1 MDELKTKKEEIITRL
16 TDEFV
21 AKNGPG
27 LQGDVRIIAQSAIE
41 SKIEK
46 FVEGLINEYEQRNFA
61 FISLIRQ
68 YTKSF
73 GNAIRFIEYDKTA
86 MVKEIDDD
94 RDSPERNGVHPFN
107 SSNLTKTVVD
117 LTMPG
122 IGGIQLFQAFAV
134 DRVPNILDS
143 GYYVVTKVAH
153 DFSTSNGWTTK
164 VQGRFRA
171 KPRRPATRD
180 ANPCPEFGGSAR
192 TF

>member
-1 MDELKTKKEEIITRL
+1 
-16 TDEFV
+16 
-21 AKNGPG
+21 
-27 LQGDVRIIAQSAIE
+27 
-41 SKIEK
+41 
-46 FVEGLINEYEQRNFA
+46 
-61 FISLIRQ
+61 
-68 YTKSF
+68 
-73 GNAIRFIEYDKTA
+73 

-134 DRVPNILDS
+134 DRVPNILNS

-171 KPRRPATRD
+171 KTRRPATRD
-180 ANPCPEFGGSAR
+180 TNPCPEFGSSAR